1 MSKSFV
7 LLENFP
13 VYLKMPLIL
22 PMCGRL
28 ALENSWVIYLAQSLP
43 NGSNRLIEKKY
54 LLFTFKKGQ
63 RSKINL
69 LFQNQC
75 PFVTHWAQSTIRSLC
90 PKLLNSQSMF
100 WEFQFH
106 FRNATTFRGW
116 NSVYTQRTLH
126 FWPDQTRPD
135 QTTPARKEIYV
146 PKLKSSQGLLSILY
160 TYVLWTWVNFAIS
173 MPLVVSDSDFPNW
186 NLFIPSTVLLSSSK
200 IHQSSK

>member
-116 NSVYTQRTLH
+116 NSVCTCTLTVPYTPFLT
-126 FWPDQTRPD
+126 WPNQTI
-135 QTTPARKEIYV
+135 PARKEIYV
-146 PKLKSSQGLLSILY
+146 PKLKSS
-160 TYVLWTWVNFAIS
+160 
-173 MPLVVSDSDFPNW
+173 
-186 NLFIPSTVLLSSSK
+186 
-200 IHQSSK
+200 